1 MGGGVE
7 IKRRPH
13 WVTPTPSFHQETCAS
28 ALKQEGKIIWGTQ
41 EMGPFWMRAN
51 SDQNQTKMAAVLRV
65 LEDHQLS
72 PFCWFLFYLVALI
85 PTWETQIFSTKNSN
99 TILDTLCP
107 PTHQILKQTPYKQ
120 DFATITSHR
129 RNPWHAASRRRSQ
142 GSNPEH
148 LLQASRW

>member
-1 MGGGVE
+1 
-7 IKRRPH
+7 
-13 WVTPTPSFHQETCAS
+13 
-28 ALKQEGKIIWGTQ
+28 
-41 EMGPFWMRAN
+41 MRAS

-85 PTWETQIFSTKNSN
+85 PTWEPQIFSTKNSN
-99 TILDTLCP
+99 IILDTLCP

-142 GSNPEH
+142 DSNPNTCYR
-148 LLQASRW
+148 LLDGRSAAPKRANAPSWTRDRWLLFLVLISFFFLFFW